1 MDIQI
6 EPKRIFPIYE
16 EDLEFYAHQLQ
27 MLVYLYR
34 KHKYIKD
41 DKQLRAI
48 NELEYYAKKKKKKNY
63 GALIMNANEIISKDT
78 PSDDSLPWL
87 PI

>member
-34 KHKYIKD
+34 KHIYIKD
-41 DKQLRAI
+41 DKQLRAL
-48 NELEYYAKKKKKKNY
+48 NELEYYATQLVNKNY